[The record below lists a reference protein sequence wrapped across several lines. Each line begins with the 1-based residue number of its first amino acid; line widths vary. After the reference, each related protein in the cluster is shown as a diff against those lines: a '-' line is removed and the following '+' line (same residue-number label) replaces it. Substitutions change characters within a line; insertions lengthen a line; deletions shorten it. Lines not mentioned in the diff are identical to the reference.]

1 VAAGYATAVTA
12 SGKGSVVDATAR
24 RRTTRLS
31 VAAGL
36 AACLPLAAACA
47 AGFSAPTRHAVAN
60 FQAASVNVG
69 SSLDVRDLVVAL
81 PNGTS
86 SAAGGVAYLQFAA
99 VSEADNADQLLHAT
113 ASIGGKSLS
122 AQPFAVGDVSVPAR
136 TATAPGYSRI
146 TVALDPLSQPLH
158 EGDVVHVSLQFA
170 SAGSVDDVS
179 VPVWGADVIG
189 TFLPSSTP
197 TLPSAPSSA
206 SAPASAG
213 ASSPASAPA
222 SPAASG
228 SVPVGSAGSS
238 DTP

>member
-1 VAAGYATAVTA
+1 
-12 SGKGSVVDATAR
+12 VDATAR
-24 RRTTRLS
+24 RRSPRLS
-31 VAAGL
+31 VVAGL

-47 AGFSAPTRHAVAN
+47 VGFGAPTRHAVAN
-60 FQAASVNVG
+60 FQAANVNVDP
-69 SSLDVRDLVVAL
+69 SLAVRDLVVAL
-81 PNGTS
+81 PSGTS

-99 VSEADNADQLLHAT
+99 VSQAGNADQLLHAT

-122 AQPFAVGDVSVPAR
+122 AQPFAVGDVSVPPR

-146 TVALDPLSQPLH
+146 TVAFDPLSEPLH

-170 SAGSVDDVS
+170 NAGSVDDVP
-179 VPVWGADVIG
+179 VPVWGADFMG

-197 TLPSAPSSA
+197 SLPSAPSSA
-206 SAPASAG
+206 SAPASAS

-222 SPAASG
+222 SAAASG

-238 DTP
+238 ATP